1 MTSTHTESQSFQNRA
16 IEQFMTRETVV
27 IDRSAHL
34 SEIARLFSENHF
46 THLPV
51 IENDRLIG
59 IVSLND
65 LLRANY
71 GENFGNDD
79 EGDLSV
85 YDAIKTIDDIMT
97 PNPTTIGPQCTV
109 KEAAQVMAQERFHS
123 LPVVDPTTEEYLGLV
138 TTTDI
143 MSSIAEA

>member
-1 MTSTHTESQSFQNRA
+1 MTRIKSNTPFNLQSV
-16 IEQFMTRETVV
+16 EQLMTRETIV

-51 IENDRLIG
+51 VENEKLIG

-71 GENFGNDD
+71 IEDFGGE
-79 EGDLSV
+79 EEREMSV

-97 PNPTTIGPQCTV
+97 PNPTTISPQCTI

-123 LPVVDPTTEEYLGLV
+123 LPVVDPTTDEYLGLV

-143 MSSIAEA
+143 MNYLAEA